1 MKPVNQLALSAYG
14 MHSADQ
20 IALVCVPLV
29 AALVFDAS
37 ADVIGVLVACQ
48 SMAHLLGSLPF
59 GLIVDRFNPRPVAIA
74 ATLVSALGF
83 AATSFAIVAKNLLWF
98 GLAVSFAGFGIVLFV
113 LVILSILPRI
123 VAPER
128 LAAANARIE
137 LPRAISSF
145 AIPLLIGSVISATS
159 GQWVF
164 VAAMLA
170 ALFAFA
176 VAGRL
181 PRFPTGAGV
190 REGIGRQLLA
200 GGSFVLKH
208 EMLLPISLCAIFWN
222 FAFAILLVVMVPLIV
237 QVYRFDPGAFGI
249 ALSAFGLA
257 AILGSWIAGRFS
269 EHLAPNVILVFG
281 PASSFAAIG
290 GLALLPPDGPA
301 AAVYGAFFLLGF
313 GPAMWLIAQNSVRQL
328 VTPATMLGRVNA
340 VIQTA
345 IYGIRPL
352 GALIGGAVVSATSPE
367 TGLFL
372 AVVAFALSLASALFS
387 RLRGIQRYGD
397 LKPDELRTAGQ
408 F

>member
-14 MHSADQ
+14 MHTADQ

-29 AALVFDAS
+29 AALVFEAP
-37 ADVIGVLVACQ
+37 ADIIGILVACQ

-59 GLIVDRFNPRPVAIA
+59 GLIVDRFSPKPVVIA
-74 ATLVSALGF
+74 ATLVSLFGF
-83 AATSFAIVAKNLLWF
+83 AATYGAVLVENILWF
-98 GLAVSFAGFGIVLFV
+98 GAAVSLAGFGIVLFV
-113 LVILSILPRI
+113 LAVLSILPRI
-123 VAPER
+123 EAPDR
-128 LAAANARIE
+128 LASANAIVE

-145 AIPLLIGSVISATS
+145 AIPLLIGSVISAAT
-159 GQWVF
+159 GQFVF
-164 VAAMLA
+164 VAAVLA

-176 VAGRL
+176 VASRL
-181 PRFPTGAGV
+181 PRFPTGGGA
-190 REGIGRQLLA
+190 RERIGKQLLA
-200 GGSFVLKH
+200 GGTFVMRH
-208 EMLLPISLCAIFWN
+208 DMLLPISLCAIFWN

-237 QVYRFDPGAFGI
+237 QIHRFEAGVFGI

-269 EHLAPNVILVFG
+269 KRVPPNVILIFG

-290 GLALLPPDGPA
+290 GLTLLPPGGSVMA
-301 AAVYGAFFLLGF
+301 IYGAFFLLGF

-328 VTPATMLGRVNA
+328 VTPANMLGRVNA

-352 GALIGGAVVSATSPE
+352 GALIGGAVVSATSPQY
-367 TGLFL
+367 GLLL
-372 AVVAFALSLASALFS
+372 AVLAFALSLASALFS
-387 RLRGIQRYGD
+387 RLRDVRHYAD
-397 LKPDELRTAGQ
+397 LKLAESGTAGQ